1 MAALSKQTIQR
12 LAVLRAIDMWQ
23 KGAPSGVRLQKTL
36 FFADK
41 KLPKSVRRLFTF
53 RRWHLGQYSDE
64 VSEAINSL
72 LKACRITV
80 LYDGPADLLR
90 TSLSQDTRRIVQ
102 RFFSRYFPEWNRGL
116 RTAFKTWAYLNND
129 ELVRKAHDDPAYTS
143 REHGD
148 VISESFPEKEL
159 PFPRLSDHE
168 AERLSDLVDERL
180 QKGLRERL
188 SKAVLRRAAG
198 EDWRRIYFEPAAA
211 KSGPKANGER

>member
-1 MAALSKQTIQR
+1 MTALSKQTIQR

-23 KGAPSGVRLQKTL
+23 KGAPSGVRLQTTL

-41 KLPKSVRRLFTF
+41 KIPKSGRRIFTF
-53 RRWHLGQYSDE
+53 RRWRLGQYSDE
-64 VSEAINSL
+64 VSDAINSL
-72 LKACRITV
+72 LNAGQITV
-80 LYDGPADLLR
+80 QYDGPADRLR
-90 TSLSQDTRRIVQ
+90 TSLSPESRRIVQ
-102 RFFSRYFPEWNRGL
+102 RFFAKHFPAWNRGL
-116 RTAFKTWAYLNND
+116 RSAFKTCAQLNND
-129 ELVRKAHDDPAYTS
+129 ELVHSAQDDPAYTN
-143 REHGD
+143 RDRGGL
-148 VISESFPEKEL
+148 IFPSFSQKEL

-211 KSGPKANGER
+211 KGGHKGNGER